1 MKQCNACKVTI
12 ATPELLC
19 PLCKGPLLPDNQ
31 GDCAPAYPTY
41 RTPNYSFVK
50 RLLLLLS
57 VVGVSVCAFIN
68 IFFTHGIWWWLLAA
82 TGVVYAW
89 AVVLHAMRRG
99 ANGGGIILM
108 QVVCACALS
117 MLIDLE
123 TGWNGWSV
131 TYLLPGIF
139 CAGIIAIVVLIVC
152 NRSNWAGYVLY
163 QATLALC
170 GFIPL
175 ALFFTGVSRSF
186 WFALSPA
193 LLAAVSLLGLFL
205 FGDRSI
211 KNEFKR
217 RFRF

>member
-1 MKQCNACKVTI
+1 MKHCNACNI
-12 ATPELLC
+12 DLSTPEFLC
-19 PLCKGPLLPDNQ
+19 PLCDGPLQPDAQ
-31 GDCAPAYPTY
+31 GDCAAAYPTY
-41 RTPNYSFVK
+41 RVRNYSFVK
-50 RLLLLLS
+50 RLLILLS
-57 VVGVSVCAFIN
+57 VVGVGACAVIN
-68 IFFTHGIWWWLLAA
+68 ILVTQGIWWWLLAA

-108 QVVCACALS
+108 QVVCACALF

-123 TGWNGWSV
+123 TGWTGWSV
-131 TYLLPGIF
+131 TYLMPGIF

-152 NRSNWAGYVLY
+152 NRTNWAGYVLY

-175 ALFFTGVSRSF
+175 VLFFTGVSRHF
-186 WFALSPA
+186 FLALAPA
-193 LLAAVSLLGLFL
+193 LLAATSLLGLFL